1 MVIFICG
8 IHSIVFAIFHVL
20 FWKLFN
26 WKTDLKKITY
36 TNRPIIQTMNIR
48 AIYFFF
54 LFIVFF
60 FRQNSPEQLLAE
72 PYSVAFLYSGWEEP
86 RSNSFFSG

>member
-8 IHSIVFAIFHVL
+8 IHSIAFAIFHVL

-36 TNRPIIQTMNIR
+36 TNRPIIQILNIR
-48 AIYFFF
+48 AIYFFLFILCF
-54 LFIVFF
+54 LF
-60 FRQNSPEQLLAE
+60 PTKLT
-72 PYSVAFLYSGWEEP
+72 
-86 RSNSFFSG
+86 